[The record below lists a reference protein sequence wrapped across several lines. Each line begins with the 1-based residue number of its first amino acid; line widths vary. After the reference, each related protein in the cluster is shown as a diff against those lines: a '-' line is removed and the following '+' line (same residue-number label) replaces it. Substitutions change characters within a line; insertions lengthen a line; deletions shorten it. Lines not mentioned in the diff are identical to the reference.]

1 MSEHK
6 DEKTITMT
14 EEQLERI
21 IRSAVRSALR
31 DVKAE
36 DELPGNEVDELQSAP
51 ATFSLI
57 GLISTLFLGAIM
69 SICIVVIIACGKVI
83 LENGFSFGILI
94 FGLAF
99 IMIGIL
105 SFLSM
110 REINNTKKT
119 EVISTLFSAIMA
131 LSTLIVAIASA
142 YFAYKAL

>member
-1 MSEHK
+1 MNEHK

-21 IRSAVRSALR
+21 IRKAVRGAMHDLK
-31 DVKAE
+31 DEE
-36 DELPGNEVDELQSAP
+36 DLPGNEVDELQAAP

-69 SICIVVIIACGKVI
+69 SICIVVIIACCKVFS
-83 LENGFSFGILI
+83 ESGFSFAILI

-99 IMIGIL
+99 IMIGVL

>member
-83 LENGFSFGILI
+83 LENGFSFVILI

>member
-1 MSEHK
+1 MSERK

-36 DELPGNEVDELQSAP
+36 DELPGNEVDELQAAP
-51 ATFSLI
+51 ATFSLL
-57 GLISTLFLGAIM
+57 GLISTFFLGAIM
-69 SICIVVIIACGKVI
+69 LICIIVIIACLKVFT
-83 LENGFSFGILI
+83 ESGFSFVILI

-99 IMIGIL
+99 LMIGVL

>member
-1 MSEHK
+1 VSERK

-36 DELPGNEVDELQSAP
+36 DELPGNEVDELQAAP
-51 ATFSLI
+51 ATFSLL
-57 GLISTLFLGAIM
+57 GLISTFFLGAIM
-69 SICIVVIIACGKVI
+69 LICIIVIIACLKVFT
-83 LENGFSFGILI
+83 ESGFSFVILI

-99 IMIGIL
+99 LMIGVL